1 MSSSPR
7 FRARPDVVVAELD
20 GGSVLLDL
28 TTSAYYSLNPIGL
41 FLWREL
47 AEPRDAADL
56 QMAVRAAYDVD
67 EALCARDVDALL
79 EALQTR
85 KLLIQEPHAA

>member
-28 TTSAYYSLNPIGL
+28 TTSAYYSLNPVGL

-47 AEPRDAADL
+47 EEPRAAGEL
-56 QMAVRAAYDVD
+56 QLAVRAAYDVD
-67 EALCARDVDALL
+67 EAVCARDVDALL
-79 EALQTR
+79 EALQAR
-85 KLLIQEPHAA
+85 KLLLREPDAA

>member
-1 MSSSPR
+1 MASPPR

-28 TTSAYYSLNPIGL
+28 TTSAYYSLNPVGL

-47 AEPRDAADL
+47 AEPREAADL
-56 QMAVRAAYDVD
+56 QQAVRAEYDVD
-67 EALCARDVDALL
+67 ETVCARDVDALL
-79 EALQTR
+79 QALQTR
-85 KLLIQEPHAA
+85 KLLIREPDAA